1 MQILCL
7 PDSVL
12 FIPTSLGSI
21 SLGFLLGQFFLFI
34 QISESGNPGVR
45 VIGVVDQLP
54 DPLHFLLLSFVPL
67 DAVVLLDPTPLLA
80 IGALL
85 LVLLIQVRVLAP
97 RVKLVPELV
106 KSEKF
111 LRVRVRD
118 NYSSSNFS

>member
-21 SLGFLLGQFFLFI
+21 SLGFLLSQFFLFI

-97 RVKLVPELV
+97 
-106 KSEKF
+106 
-111 LRVRVRD
+111 
-118 NYSSSNFS
+118 